1 MSLQCLV
8 ATKSTNETT
17 DEHRSCSP
25 RKHEDAKNRK
35 GFLRVFVVGFFLV
48 AALLLCVHHRCS
60 SVASFCAVYSGGA
73 ESCLLHRR
81 PGFYIL
87 HERFPHKTGA
97 VVLCH

>member
-1 MSLQCLV
+1 MSLQCPV
-8 ATKSTNETT
+8 ATKSMNETT

-35 GFLRVFVVGFFLV
+35 GFLRVFVVRFFFFRLCCSV
-48 AALLLCVHHRCS
+48 FICVHRW
-60 SVASFCAVYSGGA
+60 SFCAVYSGGA
-73 ESCLLHRR
+73 ESCLLHCR
-81 PGFYIL
+81 PGFCIL

>member
-1 MSLQCLV
+1 MSLQCPV
-8 ATKSTNETT
+8 ATKSMNETT

-35 GFLRVFVVGFFLV
+35 GFLRVFVVRFFFLS
-48 AALLLCVHHRCS
+48 ALLLCVHLCS

-73 ESCLLHRR
+73 ESCLLHCR
-81 PGFYIL
+81 PGFCIL

>member
-1 MSLQCLV
+1 MSLQCPV
-8 ATKSTNETT
+8 AIKSMNETT

-35 GFLRVFVVGFFLV
+35 GFLRVFVVGFFFGCGF
-48 AALLLCVHHRCS
+48 AALCS

-73 ESCLLHRR
+73 ESCLLHCR
-81 PGFYIL
+81 PGFCIL